1 MADNFFGLTD
11 TGRIRDN
18 NEDAFIAQAVF
29 NKQWVLASVID
40 GVGGYEGGEVAAA
53 ITREEFLNSFTS
65 LPSDPVRKM
74 KEAIISSNDRIYKE
88 KLESGKNSSM
98 ACVVTLALVD
108 IKNNKFYY
116 AHVGDTRL
124 YLYRDHSLIKVTR
137 DQSFVGYL
145 EDSGRLSEEDAM
157 RHPKRNEINKALG
170 FDTQSILAE
179 DYIETGESPFLPGD
193 ALLICSDGL
202 SDMINSARISQV
214 LERKNTLEQK
224 ATELIEAA
232 NEAGGKDNITVVLV
246 QNNKKP
252 LKQPASKPV
261 LVKKK
266 KIEPVVS
273 RNNTEEKVEYVAPS
287 RQQKVATRGPVQ
299 GNRNNSIIWLLSILC
314 LLFLSG
320 FIWMWWSKNH
330 FSGTQ
335 GEVVKKEKNVQE
347 IRLQTFINASP
358 GDTVDLATGSK
369 DHILY
374 LTDTL
379 WVNRPSLY
387 LKGKNATLAKDSSSS
402 NHVAILVS
410 PECRSIIIDS
420 LTIDGFDIGI
430 SMAGKESLQ
439 LKGVK
444 FKNCPIN
451 VAYRFSGT
459 GDLKSVFRNTTQ
471 SKDTTAQNS
480 IH

>member
-1 MADNFFGLTD
+1 MAENFFGLTD

-18 NEDAFIAQAVF
+18 NEDAFVAQAVF

-40 GVGGYEGGEVAAA
+40 GVGGYEGGEVAAE
-53 ITREEFLNSFTS
+53 ITKEEFLNSFTT
-65 LPSDPVRKM
+65 LPSDPIRKM
-74 KEAIISSNDRIYKE
+74 KEAIISSNERIYKE

-108 IKNNKFYY
+108 VKNNKFYY

-145 EDSGRLSEEDAM
+145 EDSGRLSEEEAM

-170 FDTQSILAE
+170 FDNQSILAE

-202 SDMINSARISQV
+202 SDMISSARISQV
-214 LERKNTLEQK
+214 LEKKSSLEQK
-224 ATELIEAA
+224 AAELIEAA

-266 KIEPVVS
+266 KVEPVIS
-273 RNNTEEKVEYVAPS
+273 RNDMDESVEP
-287 RQQKVATRGPVQ
+287 VATTKHQTVASQVSNPGKRH
-299 GNRNNSIIWLLSILC
+299 NNILWILSILC

-330 FSGTQ
+330 FSGTP

-358 GDTVDLATGSK
+358 GDTVELETGSK

-387 LKGKNATLAKDSSSS
+387 LKGKNTILLKDSSSS
-402 NHVAILVS
+402 NRVAIMVS
-410 PECRSIIIDS
+410 PECRSLVIDS

-430 SMAGKESLQ
+430 SMTGKESLQ

-451 VAYRFSGT
+451 VAFRFSGT
-459 GDLKSVFRNTTQ
+459 GDLKTVFRNATL

>member
-1 MADNFFGLTD
+1 MAENFFGLTD

-18 NEDAFIAQAVF
+18 NEDAFVARQVF
-29 NKQWVLASVID
+29 NKQWILASVID
-40 GVGGYEGGEVAAA
+40 GVGGYEGGEVAAE
-53 ITREEFLNSFTS
+53 ITKEEFLNSFTT
-65 LPSDPVRKM
+65 LPSDPIRKM
-74 KEAIISSNDRIYKE
+74 KEAIISSNERIYKE

-108 IKNNKFYY
+108 VKNNKFYY

-145 EDSGRLSEEDAM
+145 EDSGRLSEEEAM

-170 FDTQSILAE
+170 FDNQSILAE

-202 SDMINSARISQV
+202 SDMISSARISQV
-214 LERKNTLEQK
+214 LEKKSSLEQK
-224 ATELIEAA
+224 AAELIEAA

-266 KIEPVVS
+266 KVEPVIS
-273 RNNTEEKVEYVAPS
+273 RNDMDERVEP
-287 RQQKVATRGPVQ
+287 VATTKHQTVASQVSNPGKRH
-299 GNRNNSIIWLLSILC
+299 NNILWILSILC

-330 FSGTQ
+330 FSGTP

-358 GDTVDLATGSK
+358 GDTIELETGSK

-387 LKGKNATLAKDSSSS
+387 LKGKNTILLKDSSSS
-402 NHVAILVS
+402 NRVAIMVS
-410 PECRSIIIDS
+410 PECRSLVIDS

-430 SMAGKESLQ
+430 SMTGKESLQ

-451 VAYRFSGT
+451 VAFRFSGT
-459 GDLKSVFRNTTQ
+459 GDLKTAFRNATL

>member
-18 NEDAFIAQAVF
+18 NEDAFVARQVF
-29 NKQWVLASVID
+29 NKQWILASVID
-40 GVGGYEGGEVAAA
+40 GVGGYEGGEVAAE
-53 ITREEFLNSFTS
+53 ITKEEFLNSFTT
-65 LPSDPVRKM
+65 LPSDPIRKM
-74 KEAIISSNDRIYKE
+74 KEAIISSNERIYKE

-108 IKNNKFYY
+108 VKNNKFYY

-145 EDSGRLSEEDAM
+145 EDSGRISEEEAM

-170 FDTQSILAE
+170 FDNQSILAE

-202 SDMINSARISQV
+202 SDMISSARISQV
-214 LERKNTLEQK
+214 LEKKSSLEQK
-224 ATELIEAA
+224 AAELIEAA

-266 KIEPVVS
+266 KVEPVIS
-273 RNNTEEKVEYVAPS
+273 RNDMDESVEP
-287 RQQKVATRGPVQ
+287 VATTKHQTVASQVSNPGKRH
-299 GNRNNSIIWLLSILC
+299 NNILWILSILC

-330 FSGTQ
+330 FSGTP

-358 GDTVDLATGSK
+358 GDTVELETGSK

-387 LKGKNATLAKDSSSS
+387 LKGKNTILLRDSSSS
-402 NHVAILVS
+402 NRVAIMVS
-410 PECRSIIIDS
+410 PECRSLVIDS

-430 SMAGKESLQ
+430 SMTGKESLQ

-451 VAYRFSGT
+451 VAFRFSGT
-459 GDLKSVFRNTTQ
+459 GDLKTVFRNATL

>member
-1 MADNFFGLTD
+1 MAENFFGLTD

-18 NEDAFIAQAVF
+18 NEDAFVARQVF
-29 NKQWVLASVID
+29 NKQWILASVID
-40 GVGGYEGGEVAAA
+40 GVGGYEGGEVAAE
-53 ITREEFLNSFTS
+53 ITKEEFLNSFIT
-65 LPSDPVRKM
+65 LPSDPIRKM
-74 KEAIISSNDRIYKE
+74 KEAIISSNERIYNE

-108 IKNNKFYY
+108 VKNNKFYY

-145 EDSGRLSEEDAM
+145 EDSGRISEEEAM

-170 FDTQSILAE
+170 FDNQSILAE

-202 SDMINSARISQV
+202 SDMISSARISQV
-214 LERKNTLEQK
+214 LEKKSSLEQK
-224 ATELIEAA
+224 AAELVEAA

-266 KIEPVVS
+266 KVEPVIS
-273 RNNTEEKVEYVAPS
+273 RNDMDESVEP
-287 RQQKVATRGPVQ
+287 VATTKHQTVASQLSNPGKRH
-299 GNRNNSIIWLLSILC
+299 NNILWILSILC

-330 FSGTQ
+330 FSGTP

-358 GDTVDLATGSK
+358 GDTVELETGSK

-387 LKGKNATLAKDSSSS
+387 LKGKNTILLKDSSSS
-402 NHVAILVS
+402 NRVAIMVA
-410 PECRSIIIDS
+410 PECRSIVIDS

-430 SMAGKESLQ
+430 SMTGKESLQ

-451 VAYRFSGT
+451 VAFRFSGT
-459 GDLKSVFRNTTQ
+459 GDLKTVFRNATL

>member
-18 NEDAFIAQAVF
+18 NEDAFVARQVF
-29 NKQWVLASVID
+29 NKQWILASVID
-40 GVGGYEGGEVAAA
+40 GVGGYEGGEVAAE
-53 ITREEFLNSFTS
+53 ITKEEFLNSFIT
-65 LPSDPVRKM
+65 LPSDPIRKM
-74 KEAIISSNDRIYKE
+74 KEAIISSNERIYNE

-108 IKNNKFYY
+108 VKNNKFYY

-145 EDSGRLSEEDAM
+145 EDSGRISEEEAM

-170 FDTQSILAE
+170 FDNQSILAE

-202 SDMINSARISQV
+202 SDMISSARISQV
-214 LERKNTLEQK
+214 LEKKSSLEQK
-224 ATELIEAA
+224 AAELVEAA

-266 KIEPVVS
+266 KVEPVIS
-273 RNNTEEKVEYVAPS
+273 RNDMDESVEPLATTKHQTVASQLSNPGK
-287 RQQKVATRGPVQ
+287 RH
-299 GNRNNSIIWLLSILC
+299 NNILWILSILC

-330 FSGTQ
+330 FSGTP

-358 GDTVDLATGSK
+358 GDTVELETGSK

-387 LKGKNATLAKDSSSS
+387 LKGKNTILLKDSSSS
-402 NHVAILVS
+402 NRVAIMVS
-410 PECRSIIIDS
+410 PECRSLVIDS

-430 SMAGKESLQ
+430 SMTGKESLQ

-451 VAYRFSGT
+451 VAFRFSGT
-459 GDLKSVFRNTTQ
+459 GDLKTVFRNATL

>member
-1 MADNFFGLTD
+1 MAENFFGLTD

-18 NEDAFIAQAVF
+18 NEDAFVAQAVF

-40 GVGGYEGGEVAAA
+40 GVGGYEGGEVAAE
-53 ITREEFLNSFTS
+53 ITKEEFLNSFTT
-65 LPSDPVRKM
+65 LPSDPIRKM
-74 KEAIISSNDRIYKE
+74 KEAIISSNERIYKE

-108 IKNNKFYY
+108 VKNNKFYY

-145 EDSGRLSEEDAM
+145 EDSGRISEEEAM

-170 FDTQSILAE
+170 FDNQSILAQ

-202 SDMINSARISQV
+202 SDMISSARISQV
-214 LERKNTLEQK
+214 LEKKSSLEQK
-224 ATELIEAA
+224 AAELIEAA

-266 KIEPVVS
+266 KVEPVIS
-273 RNNTEEKVEYVAPS
+273 RNDMDESVEP
-287 RQQKVATRGPVQ
+287 VATTKHQTVASQVSNPGKRH
-299 GNRNNSIIWLLSILC
+299 NNILWILSILC

-330 FSGTQ
+330 FSGTP

-358 GDTVDLATGSK
+358 GDTIELETGSK

-387 LKGKNATLAKDSSSS
+387 LKGKNTILLKDSSSS
-402 NHVAILVS
+402 NRVAIMVS
-410 PECRSIIIDS
+410 PECRSLVIDS

-430 SMAGKESLQ
+430 SMTGKESLQ

-451 VAYRFSGT
+451 VAFRFSGT
-459 GDLKSVFRNTTQ
+459 GDLKTVFRNATL

>member
-1 MADNFFGLTD
+1 MAENFFGLTD

-18 NEDAFIAQAVF
+18 NEDAFVARQVF
-29 NKQWVLASVID
+29 NKQWILASVID
-40 GVGGYEGGEVAAA
+40 GVGGYEGGEVAAE
-53 ITREEFLNSFTS
+53 ITKEEFLNSFTT
-65 LPSDPVRKM
+65 LPSDPIRKM
-74 KEAIISSNDRIYKE
+74 KEAIISSNERIYKE

-108 IKNNKFYY
+108 VKNNKFYY

-145 EDSGRLSEEDAM
+145 EDSGRISEEEAI

-170 FDTQSILAE
+170 FDNQSILAE

-202 SDMINSARISQV
+202 SDMISSARISQV
-214 LERKNTLEQK
+214 LERKSSLEQK
-224 ATELIEAA
+224 AAELIEAA

-266 KIEPVVS
+266 KVEPVIS
-273 RNNTEEKVEYVAPS
+273 RNDMDESVEP
-287 RQQKVATRGPVQ
+287 VATTKHQTVASQVSNPGKRH
-299 GNRNNSIIWLLSILC
+299 NNILWILSILC

-330 FSGTQ
+330 FSGTP

-358 GDTVDLATGSK
+358 GDTVELETGSK
-369 DHILY
+369 DHVLY

-387 LKGKNATLAKDSSSS
+387 LKGKNTILLKDSSSS
-402 NHVAILVS
+402 NRVAIMVS
-410 PECRSIIIDS
+410 PECRSLVIDS

-430 SMAGKESLQ
+430 SMTGKESLQ

-451 VAYRFSGT
+451 VAFRFSGT
-459 GDLKSVFRNTTQ
+459 GDLKTVFRNATL

>member
-1 MADNFFGLTD
+1 MAENFFGLTD

-18 NEDAFIAQAVF
+18 NEDAFVAQAVF

-40 GVGGYEGGEVAAA
+40 GVGGYEGGEVAAE
-53 ITREEFLNSFTS
+53 ITKEEFLNSFTT
-65 LPSDPVRKM
+65 LPSDPIRKM
-74 KEAIISSNDRIYKE
+74 KEAIISSNERIYKE
-88 KLESGKNSSM
+88 KLETGKNSSM
-98 ACVVTLALVD
+98 ACVVTLSLVD
-108 IKNNKFYY
+108 VKNNKFYY

-145 EDSGRLSEEDAM
+145 EDSGRLSEEEAM

-170 FDTQSILAE
+170 FDNQSILAE

-214 LERKNTLEQK
+214 LEKKSSLEQK
-224 ATELIEAA
+224 AAELIEAA

-266 KIEPVVS
+266 KVEPAISRNDMDESVEPVATTKHQTVASQVS
-273 RNNTEEKVEYVAPS
+273 NPGKRHNN
-287 RQQKVATRGPVQ
+287 
-299 GNRNNSIIWLLSILC
+299 ILWILSILC

-330 FSGTQ
+330 FSGTP

-358 GDTVDLATGSK
+358 GDTVELETGSK

-387 LKGKNATLAKDSSSS
+387 LKGKNAILLKDSSSS
-402 NHVAILVS
+402 NRVAIMVS
-410 PECRSIIIDS
+410 PECRSLVIDS
-420 LTIDGFDIGI
+420 ITIDGFDIGI

-451 VAYRFSGT
+451 VAFKFSGT
-459 GDLKSVFRNTTQ
+459 GDMKTVFRNATL

>member
-1 MADNFFGLTD
+1 MAENFFGLTD

-18 NEDAFIAQAVF
+18 NEDAFVARQVF
-29 NKQWVLASVID
+29 NKQWILASVID
-40 GVGGYEGGEVAAA
+40 GVGGYEGGEVAAE
-53 ITREEFLNSFTS
+53 ITKEEFLNSFTT
-65 LPSDPVRKM
+65 LPSDPIRKM
-74 KEAIISSNDRIYKE
+74 KEAIISSNERIYKE

-108 IKNNKFYY
+108 VKNNKFYY

-145 EDSGRLSEEDAM
+145 EDSGRISEEEAM

-170 FDTQSILAE
+170 FDNQSILAE

-202 SDMINSARISQV
+202 SDMISSARISQV
-214 LERKNTLEQK
+214 LERKSSLEQK
-224 ATELIEAA
+224 AAELIEAA

-266 KIEPVVS
+266 KVEPVIS
-273 RNNTEEKVEYVAPS
+273 RNDMDESVEP
-287 RQQKVATRGPVQ
+287 VATTKHQTVASQLSNPGKRH
-299 GNRNNSIIWLLSILC
+299 NNILWILSILC

-330 FSGTQ
+330 FSGTP

-358 GDTVDLATGSK
+358 GDTVELETGSK

-387 LKGKNATLAKDSSSS
+387 LKGKNTILLKDSSSS
-402 NHVAILVS
+402 NRVAIMVS
-410 PECRSIIIDS
+410 PECRSLVIDS

-430 SMAGKESLQ
+430 SMTGKESLQ

-451 VAYRFSGT
+451 VAFRFSGT
-459 GDLKSVFRNTTQ
+459 GDLKTVFRNATL

>member
-40 GVGGYEGGEVAAA
+40 GVGGYEGGEIAAA
-53 ITREEFLNSFTS
+53 ITREEFLSSFNS
-65 LPSDPVRKM
+65 LPGDPIGKM
-74 KEAIISSNDRIYKE
+74 KEAFIASNNKICKE
-88 KLESGKNSSM
+88 KFESGKNSNM
-98 ACVVTLALVD
+98 ACVVTLVLVD

-145 EDSGRLSEEDAM
+145 EDSGRLSEEEAM
-157 RHPKRNEINKALG
+157 KHPKRNEINKALG
-170 FDTQSILAE
+170 FDNQSILTD

-193 ALLICSDGL
+193 SLLICSDGL
-202 SDMINSARISQV
+202 SDMISSARISQV
-214 LERKNTLEQK
+214 LEKKSTLEQK
-224 ATELIEAA
+224 AGELIEAA

-266 KIEPVVS
+266 KIEPVIS
-273 RNNTEEKVEYVAPS
+273 RNDTEEKVEPAAPS
-287 RQQKVATRGPVQ
+287 SQQRLISKGPIQ
-299 GNRNNSIIWLLSILC
+299 GNRSNGIIWLLSLLC

-330 FSGTQ
+330 FAGTP

-358 GDTVDLATGSK
+358 GDTVDLETGSG
-369 DHILY
+369 DHTLY

-379 WVNRPSLY
+379 WVNRHALF
-387 LKGKNATLAKDSSSS
+387 LKGKNTKLVKDSNSS
-402 NHVAILVS
+402 NRVAIMVS
-410 PECRSIIIDS
+410 PECKSLIIDS

-439 LKGVK
+439 LKEVR
-444 FKNCPIN
+444 FINCPIN

-459 GDLKSVFRNTTQ
+459 GDLKSVFRNTSQ
-471 SKDTTAQNS
+471 SKDTIAQNS

>member
-1 MADNFFGLTD
+1 MAENFFGLTD

-18 NEDAFIAQAVF
+18 NEDAFVARQVF
-29 NKQWVLASVID
+29 NKQWILASVID
-40 GVGGYEGGEVAAA
+40 GVGGYEGGEVAAE
-53 ITREEFLNSFTS
+53 ITKEEFLNSFTT
-65 LPSDPVRKM
+65 LPSDPIRKM
-74 KEAIISSNDRIYKE
+74 KEAIISSNERIYKE

-108 IKNNKFYY
+108 VKNNKFYY

-145 EDSGRLSEEDAM
+145 EDSGRISEEEAM

-170 FDTQSILAE
+170 FDNQSILAE

-202 SDMINSARISQV
+202 SDMISSARISQV
-214 LERKNTLEQK
+214 LEKKSSLEQK
-224 ATELIEAA
+224 AAELIEAA

-266 KIEPVVS
+266 KVEPVIS
-273 RNNTEEKVEYVAPS
+273 RNDMDESVEP
-287 RQQKVATRGPVQ
+287 VATTKHQTVASQLSNPGKRH
-299 GNRNNSIIWLLSILC
+299 NNILWILSILC

-330 FSGTQ
+330 FSGTP

-358 GDTVDLATGSK
+358 GDTVELETGSK

-387 LKGKNATLAKDSSSS
+387 LKGKNTILLKDSSSS
-402 NHVAILVS
+402 NRVAIMVS
-410 PECRSIIIDS
+410 PECRSLVIDS

-430 SMAGKESLQ
+430 SMTGKESLQ

-451 VAYRFSGT
+451 VAFRFSGT
-459 GDLKSVFRNTTQ
+459 GDLKTVFRNATL

>member
-1 MADNFFGLTD
+1 
-11 TGRIRDN
+11 
-18 NEDAFIAQAVF
+18 
-29 NKQWVLASVID
+29 
-40 GVGGYEGGEVAAA
+40 
-53 ITREEFLNSFTS
+53 
-65 LPSDPVRKM
+65 
-74 KEAIISSNDRIYKE
+74 
-88 KLESGKNSSM
+88 
-98 ACVVTLALVD
+98 
-108 IKNNKFYY
+108 
-116 AHVGDTRL
+116 
-124 YLYRDHSLIKVTR
+124 
-137 DQSFVGYL
+137 
-145 EDSGRLSEEDAM
+145 
-157 RHPKRNEINKALG
+157 
-170 FDTQSILAE
+170 
-179 DYIETGESPFLPGD
+179 
-193 ALLICSDGL
+193 
-202 SDMINSARISQV
+202 MINSARISQV

-232 NEAGGKDNITVVLV
+232 NEAGGKDNITVVIV
-246 QNNKKP
+246 ENNKKP

-273 RNNTEEKVEYVAPS
+273 RNSIEEKVEHVAPS
-287 RQQKVATRGPVQ
+287 RQQKLASRVPVQ
-299 GNRNNSIIWLLSILC
+299 GNRNNGIIWLLSILC

-330 FSGTQ
+330 FSGTP
-335 GEVVKKEKNVQE
+335 GVVKKEKNVQE

-358 GDTVDLATGSK
+358 GDTVELQISSR

-387 LKGKNATLAKDSSSS
+387 LKGKNAIMVKDSNSS
-402 NHVAILVS
+402 NRVAIMVS
-410 PECRSIIIDS
+410 PECRSLVIDS

-439 LKGVK
+439 LKGVR
-444 FKNCPIN
+444 FKNCSIN

-480 IH
+480 IQ

>member
-18 NEDAFIAQAVF
+18 NEDAFVAQQVF

-40 GVGGYEGGEVAAA
+40 GVGGYEGGEVAAR
-53 ITREEFLNSFTS
+53 ITREEFLNSFTT
-65 LPSDPVRKM
+65 LPSDPLRKM
-74 KEAIISSNDRIYKE
+74 KEAIISSNERIYKE
-88 KLESGKNSSM
+88 KLETGKNASM

-108 IKNNKFYY
+108 VKNNKFYY

-145 EDSGRLSEEDAM
+145 EDSGRLSEDEAM

-170 FDTQSILAE
+170 FDTQSILAD

-193 ALLICSDGL
+193 VLLICSDGL
-202 SDMINSARISQV
+202 SDMISSARISQV
-214 LERKNTLEQK
+214 LEGKNTLEQK
-224 ATELIEAA
+224 ARELIDAA

-246 QNNKKP
+246 QNNKRP
-252 LKQPASKPV
+252 LKQPAAKPV

-266 KIEPVVS
+266 KPGPDTS
-273 RNNTEEKVEYVAPS
+273 RDIVEEKVEDIASPQTHITASQSDVPG
-287 RQQKVATRGPVQ
+287 K
-299 GNRNNSIIWLLSILC
+299 RNNRVITILSILC
-314 LLFLSG
+314 VLFLSA
-320 FIWMWWSKNH
+320 FIWMWWSKNR
-330 FSGTQ
+330 FASTPGQ
-335 GEVVKKEKNVQE
+335 VVKKEKNVQE

-358 GDTVDLATGSK
+358 GDTVDLEPGNK

-379 WVNRPSLY
+379 WVSRPSLY
-387 LKGKNATLAKDSSSS
+387 LKGKNTKLIKDSSSS
-402 NHVAILVS
+402 NHIAIMVS
-410 PECRSIIIDS
+410 PECTSLIIDS
-420 LTIDGFDIGI
+420 LTIEGFDIGI
-430 SMAGKESLQ
+430 YMASKGSLQ

-444 FKNCPIN
+444 FKNCPLNI
-451 VAYRFSGT
+451 VYKFPGT
-459 GDLKSVFRNTTQ
+459 GDIRSVFRNTNQ
-471 SKDTTAQNS
+471 SKDTTDQNS

>member
-18 NEDAFIAQAVF
+18 NEDAFIAQAIF

-40 GVGGYEGGEVAAA
+40 GVGGYEGGEVAAS
-53 ITREEFLNSFTS
+53 ITREEFLNSFTA
-65 LPSDPVRKM
+65 LPADPIVKM
-74 KEAIISSNDRIYKE
+74 KEAIVSSNDRIYKE
-88 KLESGKNSSM
+88 KLETGKNPSM

-145 EDSGRLSEEDAM
+145 EDSGRLSEEEAM
-157 RHPKRNEINKALG
+157 KHPKRNEINKALG
-170 FDTQSILAE
+170 FDTQSILAD

-193 ALLICSDGL
+193 SLLICSDGL
-202 SDMINSARISQV
+202 SDMISSARISQV
-214 LERKNTLEQK
+214 LEKKSTLEQK
-224 ATELIEAA
+224 AGELIEAA

-266 KIEPVVS
+266 KIEPVIS
-273 RNNTEEKVEYVAPS
+273 KNTTVEKIETVAPS
-287 RQQKVATRGPVQ
+287 TQQRVISRLPKQ
-299 GNRNNSIIWLLSILC
+299 NNNSSIIWLLSLLC

-330 FSGTQ
+330 FSGTP

-358 GDTVDLATGSK
+358 GDTVDLQTGNSN
-369 DHILY
+369 HILY

-387 LKGKNATLAKDSSSS
+387 LKGKNAIMVKDSNSS
-402 NHVAILVS
+402 NRVAIMVS
-410 PECRSIIIDS
+410 PECRSLVIDS

-444 FKNCPIN
+444 FKNCSIN
-451 VAYRFSGT
+451 VAYKFSGT

-480 IH
+480 IQ